1 MPEPF
6 APPRP
11 ELLEAVAETRAAAQA
26 AQDAYRQAVDLA
38 ARIYTVGQVAAAAG
52 VTTQAVYAM
61 LGRQNTPR
69 THG

>member
-1 MPEPF
+1 MPEAY

-52 VTTQAVYAM
+52 VTTQAVYS
-61 LGRQNTPR
+61 LIQRQNQRR
-69 THG
+69 TK